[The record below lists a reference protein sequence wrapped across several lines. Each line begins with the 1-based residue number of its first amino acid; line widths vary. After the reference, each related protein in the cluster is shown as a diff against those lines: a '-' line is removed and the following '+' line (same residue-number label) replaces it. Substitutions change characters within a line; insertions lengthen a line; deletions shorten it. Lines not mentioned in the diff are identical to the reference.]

1 MFTTFTFASA
11 TASYVLFSLRL
22 LASSLSFEE
31 PMAARRTRSSLP
43 SDPDFLLDYIDGLPD
58 ESDSDDD
65 FEGYLDEDDGPVAY
79 RSGHCPDFTPPLTRS
94 RSLDSLGEAERQ
106 RETVTESPIP
116 GGSPSLSPM
125 QGHHDNGSPLAPPAR
140 AETSP
145 THSASATSS
154 SSHVFTSQVNNI
166 HNE

>member
-125 QGHHDNGSPLAPPAR
+125 QQQHPSPSLSPMQGHHDNGSPLAPPA
-140 AETSP
+140 P
-145 THSASATSS
+145 HPLL
-154 SSHVFTSQVNNI
+154 
-166 HNE
+166 